1 MQLSTR
7 LLSNSGKNSSSES
20 PRAVNRVWWTSSLCW
35 QRPPFETGGPQIIS
49 GQCAKKKNIN
59 ILLWL
64 LWLRRQRTGCMR
76 IVVRICFTW
85 PWLVILMIPCAQT
98 LDTHS
103 EQTGN
108 TFVVKVW
115 LIWLWKFF
123 FYIACSKATKQH
135 PVPQRDNHRQSSCL
149 CRNFFHHDWFWPLKH
164 QANWI
169 NMMFPV
175 LLLSAL
181 LNPSLRKQRLTV

>member
-1 MQLSTR
+1 
-7 LLSNSGKNSSSES
+7 
-20 PRAVNRVWWTSSLCW
+20 
-35 QRPPFETGGPQIIS
+35 
-49 GQCAKKKNIN
+49 
-59 ILLWL
+59 
-64 LWLRRQRTGCMR
+64 MR
-76 IVVRICFTW
+76 ILVRICFIW

-115 LIWLWKFF
+115 IIWLWSVFF
-123 FYIACSKATKQH
+123 DFCMFQSNQTAHSAAAYE
-135 PVPQRDNHRQSSCL
+135 NHRQSFCL
-149 CRNFFHHDWFWPLKH
+149 CRNFFHHDWFRPLKH

-181 LNPSLRKQRLTV
+181 LNPPLRKQRLTVWFLTYSEAAAKTNFCDSLSRLHNARKTPLFLGWCDLKKTSLYDTLWFTSR